1 MVKIELVE
9 RFYDIASDFNDS
21 LSLIAI
27 MLIVTKRSELDFVEL
42 KTTLCDLEFD
52 GALVDQIEDLACST
66 PSHDMGRLIRL
77 LSPID
82 KLFVREKPRDIPSII
97 TKGREKMKNKK
108 KPKPRAVKLHGLFEG
123 M

>member
-1 MVKIELVE
+1 MNIQLIE

-21 LSLIAI
+21 ISLIAI
-27 MLIVTKRSELDFVEL
+27 MLIVTKRSELDFVTL
-42 KTTLCDLEFD
+42 KGVLCDLEFE
-52 GALVDQIEDLACST
+52 ASLVDHIEDLACST

-82 KLFVREKPRDIPSII
+82 KLFVREKPRDIPSIV
-97 TKGREKMKNKK
+97 TKGREKMKTKK